1 MIGENTSAQFFYS
14 YKKVCWTTLSSSLW
28 DPWSW
33 PIQWMYSS
41 GQTASSKPCIFIQ
54 RYWGTFEWTSTCS
67 WVAETAVENHD
78 IREEWDTGIAL
89 DLVSGSESEEENNGM
104 EA

>member
-1 MIGENTSAQFFYS
+1 MKWFRVDGSFAHDESFGVAKEQIHVIVRDLIATVNQ
-14 YKKVCWTTLSSSLW
+14 
-28 DPWSW
+28 
-33 PIQWMYSS
+33 S
-41 GQTASSKPCIFIQ
+41 GCLNEINKAVL
-54 RYWGTFEWTSTCS
+54 E
-67 WVAETAVENHD
+67 AVENYD